1 MIRLF
6 PKHTCY
12 VEVFS
17 GAAWVLFAK
26 EPSKVEVLN
35 DIDGE
40 LINLYEVMRRHPE
53 ELAQAFLWLPMS
65 RELFNKFK
73 RGLGRRMSR
82 LERAARFLYLIHYSF
97 SKKTRHFGTGTTAG
111 IRGYQVTALRERL
124 LEARDRLE
132 QVVIENLPFEEC
144 VRRYDRPHTLFYL
157 DPPYLDRA
165 QYRFEFVEKDHLALA
180 KLLGDIR
187 GRFVLSYNDHPLIRQ
202 LYKGLVV
209 TRVSVRYTAARKISA
224 RRTVTELLIR
234 NFK

>member
-65 RELFNKFK
+65 RELFNKFE
-73 RGLGRRMSR
+73 RGLGRKMSR

-111 IRGYQVTALRERL
+111 VRGYQVTALRERL

-132 QVVIENLPFEEC
+132 RVVIENLPFEEC
-144 VRRYDRPHTLFYL
+144 IRRYDRPHTLFYL

-165 QYRFEFVEKDHLALA
+165 PYRFQFVEEDHRTLA
-180 KLLGDIR
+180 KILGDIR
-187 GRFVLSYNDHPLIRQ
+187 GRFVLTCNDHPLIRK
-202 LYKGLVV
+202 LYAKFPFETVRVFYSV
-209 TRVSVRYTAARKISA
+209 TRKTSA
-224 RRTVTELLIR
+224 RRAFGELLIR
-234 NFK
+234 NFR